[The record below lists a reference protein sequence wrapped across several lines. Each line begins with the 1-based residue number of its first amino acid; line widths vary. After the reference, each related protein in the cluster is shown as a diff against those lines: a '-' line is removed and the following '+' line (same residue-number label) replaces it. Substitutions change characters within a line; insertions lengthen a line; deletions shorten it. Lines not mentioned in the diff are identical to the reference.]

1 MKRNKQKLPNFA
13 KIITSYFIS
22 AMTYFSVFATASAAP
37 PTVEEYLKIAGDR
50 AKVVAAG
57 KLVISG
63 KRLTC
68 GRRPTVI
75 HPGFSDYG
83 GAFPGFLI
91 LNIERMKL
99 LPKVVQWWIFAH
111 ECAHQFRGP
120 SEETADCFAVQRGRR
135 QGWLKETGMEQIC
148 KFIAPARGDG
158 IHSPGPVRCEKMRI
172 CFASKKVF

>member
-1 MKRNKQKLPNFA
+1 MKSRKLKTPMFPNLKFA
-13 KIITSYFIS
+13 FFLF
-22 AMTYFSVFATASAAP
+22 AMTCFSVNSLAYAGP

-57 KLVISG
+57 KLVIEG

-68 GRRPTVI
+68 GRRPTVT

-91 LNIERMKL
+91 LNLEKMKL

-120 SEETADCFAVQRGRR
+120 SEEIADCFAVQRGRR
-135 QGWLKETGMEQIC
+135 QGWLKEAGMDQIC
-148 KFIAPARGDG
+148 RFISPARGDSL
-158 IHSPGPVRCEKMRI
+158 HPPGKVRCTKMRA
-172 CFASKKVF
+172 CFATKKVF